1 MTRTTRRETNRLHAE
16 ITEGLAEYLEERGRA
31 AKIDRCG
38 TIAEDVP
45 DRWLRLMVQTAS
57 PGAIYLPEFHFVLD
71 GAQGPQSLVL
81 H

>member
-16 ITEGLAEYLEERGRA
+16 IMDGIAEYLEEREHATRES
-31 AKIDRCG
+31 RCG

-45 DRWLRLMVQTAS
+45 AHWLRMTVLAAS
-57 PGAIYLPEFHFVLD
+57 PHAVYLPEFRFILD
-71 GAQGPQSLVL
+71 VPRALQAPLL